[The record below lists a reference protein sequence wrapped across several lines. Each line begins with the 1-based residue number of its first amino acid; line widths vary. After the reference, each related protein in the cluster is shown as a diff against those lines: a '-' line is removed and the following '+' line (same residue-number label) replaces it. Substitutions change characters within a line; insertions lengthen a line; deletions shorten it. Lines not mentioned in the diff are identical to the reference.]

1 MRSTYFITA
10 VLSATLPFSSLPN
23 WRQKSELATN
33 HVQTEQEF
41 KPPTASFRVPAEY
54 EPISAVIVGF
64 KSYSLMLSEI
74 ARQVT
79 TVAGAELW
87 AVMGPKTITGVNNTR
102 YKTFDYSLD
111 SVWMRD
117 YGPVGLLE
125 SDDKVGSLDT
135 IYRHYQ
141 YRLKDD
147 KLPTILSNFN
157 RMPVYDTPIILGTQ
171 I

>member
-1 MRSTYFITA
+1 MEHIIDRDY
-10 VLSATLPFSSLPN
+10 
-23 WRQKSELATN
+23 
-33 HVQTEQEF
+33 
-41 KPPTASFRVPAEY
+41 EY
-54 EPISAVIVGF
+54 VMSMDEDGWLVG
-64 KSYSLMLSEI
+64 
-74 ARQVT
+74 
-79 TVAGAELW
+79 G
-87 AVMGPKTITGVNNTR
+87 G